1 MKTVDAIRQKLSG
14 GLLPVLHLLVLAGA
28 LALIAYITYDTLRN
42 VSFVDSPEFI
52 KVQMW
57 ICIFFE
63 IEIFIEFL
71 LSSRKIHFLSR
82 NLVYIVVCIPFT
94 AVFHFFDIDM
104 QPGVAYAFRFLPM
117 VRAACVM
124 AMTWGI
130 MSKNWITSMF
140 GAYIIMLVATLYF
153 LSLAFFVEETP
164 VNPDVWNYGQAL
176 WYSVMQ
182 MTTCGSDITA
192 VTPAGKV
199 IGVVLSA
206 EGLVLFPVF
215 TVYFTHAFAST
226 RNEVATGNKQ
236 AVENVDN
243 TTEKA

>member
-1 MKTVDAIRQKLSG
+1 M
-14 GLLPVLHLLVLAGA
+14 LVLAGA
-28 LALIAYITYDTLRN
+28 LALIAYISYDTLMN
-42 VSFVDSPEFI
+42 VSFVDSPEFL

-71 LSSRKIHFLSR
+71 LSTHKRRFLAR
-82 NLVYIVVCIPFT
+82 NLIYIIVCIPFT
-94 AVFHFFDIDM
+94 TIFHIFDIGI
-104 QPGVAYAFRFLPM
+104 QPGVAYALRFLPM
-117 VRAACVM
+117 ARAACVM
-124 AMTWGI
+124 AMTWDI
-130 MSKNWITSMF
+130 MSKNWITNMF

-153 LSLAFFVEETP
+153 LSLAFYVEETP
-164 VNPDVWNYGQAL
+164 VNPDVWNYGQSL

-199 IGVVLSA
+199 IGVILSA
-206 EGLVLFPVF
+206 EGLILFPVF

-226 RNEVATGNKQ
+226 RNGASGATADGNKLTG
-236 AVENVDN
+236 ENVDN